1 MKKLVKRRAF
11 LTTTAAAAA
20 ATVASS
26 FPTPAISQQR
36 REWIMISTFPK
47 GSPGLQQSGEAIAR
61 SIEALS
67 QGRLRVKTYG
77 AGELVPALET
87 FDAVR
92 QNKAQLG
99 NSMPYYWT
107 GKNKLAAFFSAAPGG
122 LTAEEQNAWIYHGG
136 GQELW
141 DELYA
146 NYGLKGFVTGSFG
159 SQQLGWFT
167 KPVRSLQDLKG
178 LKIRITGIAGE
189 VMDRLGASS
198 TLIPIGE
205 IMGALQSGTLD
216 AAEFL
221 GGWADLAFG
230 FPKVA
235 KNFYGPG
242 FHEPGST
249 EELLVN
255 LDEWKKLPADLKLIV
270 DHACRAENARHSA
283 LFTYHDAIALRKI
296 VDDYKVNVAV
306 LPDDVLM
313 AMFKVSRETVAE
325 IGNSSPFAKKVYAS
339 WSKYRT
345 ARIEFGQ
352 LQTLGFCRWRA
363 LAEKA

>member
-1 MKKLVKRRAF
+1 
-11 LTTTAAAAA
+11 
-20 ATVASS
+20 
-26 FPTPAISQQR
+26 
-36 REWIMISTFPK
+36 MISTFPK
-47 GSPGLQQSGEAIAR
+47 GSPGLQQSGENIAK
-61 SIEALS
+61 SVAALS
-67 QGRLRVKTYG
+67 GDRLKIKTYG

-92 QNKAQLG
+92 QNKAQMG

-107 GKNKLAAFFSAAPGG
+107 GKDKIVTFFSAAPGG
-122 LTAEEQNAWIYHGG
+122 LTAEEQNAWLYHGG
-136 GQELW
+136 GQQLW
-141 DELYA
+141 DEFYA

-167 KPVRSLQDLKG
+167 RPVKSLQDLKG
-178 LKIRITGIAGE
+178 LKFRVTGMAGE
-189 VMDRLGASS
+189 VMNRLGSS
-198 TLIPIGE
+198 TTLLPIGE
-205 IMGALQSGTLD
+205 IMTALQSGTLD

-221 GGWADLAFG
+221 GGWSDLAFG

-249 EELLVN
+249 AEMLVN
-255 LDEWKKLPADLKLIV
+255 LEEWKKLPDEFKLIIE
-270 DHACRAENARHSA
+270 HACRAENALHSA

-306 LPDDVLM
+306 LPDEVLM
-313 AMFKVSRETVAE
+313 AMFKTSRQVVAE
-325 IGNSSPFAKKVYAS
+325 IGNSSPFAKRVYES
-339 WSKYRT
+339 WSRYRT
-345 ARIEFGQ
+345 ARIEFGE
-352 LQTLGFCRWRA
+352 LQTFGFSKWRV